1 MDESKGKKRKVFNG
15 KVSSKEELLHPFKLM
30 VAKWVQLYD
39 FADLQGN
46 DFIAKQRPASWGDG
60 F

>member
-1 MDESKGKKRKVFNG
+1 MDESEGKKREVFNG
-15 KVSSKEELLHPFKLM
+15 KVSVKEELLHPFKLR

-46 DFIAKQRPASWGDG
+46 DFVAKQGTCIMG
-60 F
+60 